1 MQTTN
6 AKPIKKSQ
14 WLLVLILAPLLAGW
28 LGHQSPQYAAGNGG
42 VFQDARHVTW
52 TPATSPMTVTPAAQQ
67 QGHSDQDRKQ
77 PYAL

>member
-28 LGHQSPQYAAGNGG
+28 LGHQSPPYAVGNGG

-67 QGHSDQDRKQ
+67 KGHSDQDRKP

>member
-6 AKPIKKSQ
+6 AKSIKKSQ
-14 WLLVLILAPLLAGW
+14 WLLVLILAPLLADW

-52 TPATSPMTVTPAAQQ
+52 THVTSPMTVTPAAQQ
-67 QGHSDQDRKQ
+67 KGHSDQDRKQ